1 MPTSN
6 RSRRHLF
13 DKGWHRL
20 LGFDDRTARA
30 WQIDCRGR
38 QLARGQRPDVGSH
51 AGGITGCA
59 VRQVNGVD
67 LGRWRRH
74 PLTLVPR
81 LMARVLLVEDEPNIA
96 SIIVF
101 KLEREGHQVRW
112 ESSAS
117 TVLDAAAAIHPD
129 LVLLDSSLPDG
140 DPFALL
146 SALSPNPPVVMMTEF
161 RDALTP
167 HRARAA
173 GALATVEKPFKPTQ
187 LARLVAQLVPA
198 A

>member
-1 MPTSN
+1 MPHARE
-6 RSRRHLF
+6 RSMG
-13 DKGWHRL
+13 GWVM
-20 LGFDDRTARA
+20 AEPPA
-30 WQIDCRGR
+30 NIS
-38 QLARGQRPDVGSH
+38 A
-51 AGGITGCA
+51 
-59 VRQVNGVD
+59 
-67 LGRWRRH
+67 
-74 PLTLVPR
+74 R

-167 HRARAA
+167 DRARAA

-187 LARLVAQLVPA
+187 LARLLAQAVPA
-198 A
+198 ATAAPPR

>member
-1 MPTSN
+1 MCEVD
-6 RSRRHLF
+6 RRNVGCF
-13 DKGWHRL
+13 
-20 LGFDDRTARA
+20 
-30 WQIDCRGR
+30 
-38 QLARGQRPDVGSH
+38 GSH
-51 AGGITGCA
+51 
-59 VRQVNGVD
+59 R
-67 LGRWRRH
+67 
-74 PLTLVPR
+74 LTLVPR
-81 LMARVLLVEDEPNIA
+81 PMARVLLVEDEPNIA

-167 HRARAA
+167 
-173 GALATVEKPFKPTQ
+173 
-187 LARLVAQLVPA
+187 
-198 A
+198 